1 MEAIVNQIR
10 EAIAAATN
18 LIRSQKETIN
28 NLRSQLAEVSEEYAE
43 FREQEVQEDAA
54 ADAMLAQLEEIAQ
67 SLSEVV
73 TEAATTP

>member
-1 MEAIVNQIR
+1 MEVIVNQIR
-10 EAIAAATN
+10 EAIAAAIN

-43 FREQEVQEDAA
+43 FREQEAQEDAA
-54 ADAMLAQLEEIAQ
+54 ADAMLAQLEQIAQ

-73 TEAATTP
+73 AEAGT